1 MDLRDKLSE
10 LNPDALIVEGYDEAL
25 IGIGCRY
32 TEAACAV
39 YSEEKIIEILEQEMS
54 YDDAVEFYEFNIA
67 CAYVGPHTPIIV
79 ETLLKQ
85 VA

>member
-39 YSEEKIIEILEQEMS
+39 YSEEKIIEILEQEMGEKAKTKRGIS
-54 YDDAVEFYEFNIA
+54 QYM
-67 CAYVGPHTPIIV
+67 H
-79 ETLLKQ
+79 LLTASQ
-85 VA
+85 CCI